1 MQDKATES
9 NDNDYLII
17 NYQVYKCSKFQY
29 CKQYYP
35 SNNIN
40 KCERYFAVS
49 FSKILI
55 IFCLSIIEFVNYRI
69 YLLKPIKIPFLKNM
83 KISIYSEK

>member
-1 MQDKATES
+1 MQDKATEA

-55 IFCLSIIEFVNYRI
+55 IFCFVYQLSNLSTTEFI
-69 YLLKPIKIPFLKNM
+69 Y
-83 KISIYSEK
+83 